1 MLKAIKRLK
10 ESKRNKIR
18 NLAYDSAKIFYSNRS
33 KTAGEFQAYQ
43 QGFMN
48 AYTTAYIKAARK
60 HNKV

>member
-18 NLAYDSAKIFYSNRS
+18 NLAYDSAKIFYGNKPR
-33 KTAGEFQAYQ
+33 TAGEFQAYQ

-48 AYTTAYIKAARK
+48 AYYVAYVKAAQK